1 MYFKLLILY
10 NQHSKTPKT
19 FHLLSKFTRNKPK
32 ILKFKDA
39 ISRFFDENKKWTKLV
54 NRMWSNGSFYI
65 YDIYVGHQHFFIAPS
80 SQTVRFTGLS
90 GKQQLQLAAVGC
102 YSDVLCCPLFVLS
115 IQQLVDSYIC
125 TIEELEPANIFGWKT
140 TETTDSQ
147 NSCWFK
153 ML

>member
-19 FHLLSKFTRNKPK
+19 FHLLSKLTRNKPK

-102 YSDVLCCPLFVLS
+102 YSDVLCCPLCFEHSTAGRFLHLHHRGAGTS
-115 IQQLVDSYIC
+115 KQFWLK
-125 TIEELEPANIFGWKT
+125 NNW
-140 TETTDSQ
+140 
-147 NSCWFK
+147 NNWFSK
-153 ML
+153 